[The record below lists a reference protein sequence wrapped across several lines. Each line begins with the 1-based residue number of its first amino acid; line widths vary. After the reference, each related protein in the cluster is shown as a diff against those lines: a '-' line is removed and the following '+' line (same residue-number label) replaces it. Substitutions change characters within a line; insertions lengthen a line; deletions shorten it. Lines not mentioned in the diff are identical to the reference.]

1 MNWLR
6 ETDSPLGRLAI
17 FSDGQS
23 ITALT
28 FEQERYPVDRS
39 SAKPGSL
46 PVLLDAERQ
55 LAEYFGGWRK
65 HFDLPLSP
73 SGTAFQLQVW
83 QALQEIEFGTTVSY
97 AILAA
102 RLGNKNAMRAVGL
115 ANGRNPIAILIPCH
129 RVIGA
134 NGDLTGYGGGLSRK
148 RRLLEL
154 EGVSLKAETKQRQ
167 RTLWA
172 GAED

>member
-1 MNWLR
+1 M
-6 ETDSPLGRLAI
+6 
-17 FSDGQS
+17 
-23 ITALT
+23 
-28 FEQERYPVDRS
+28 DRS